1 MGRIAIQGDIVTA
14 CRLLRMCSLLMLG
27 LLASCASTSS
37 RMAVPYEIVL
47 TADEQLNPDATGR
60 PSPVQVFVFEL
71 RSGST
76 FESRDFFALQSDP
89 QQALQADLLNVEQ
102 IVLRPGQAHTFKRP
116 GDLQATAVGV
126 VVGYR
131 ELDASVWRVL
141 LPLPESR
148 TTNIYKFWQSA
159 PDAVQV
165 SLQLRKNAIHVVD

>member
-1 MGRIAIQGDIVTA
+1 
-14 CRLLRMCSLLMLG
+14 
-27 LLASCASTSS
+27 
-37 RMAVPYEIVL
+37 
-47 TADEQLNPDATGR
+47 
-60 PSPVQVFVFEL
+60 VFVFEL